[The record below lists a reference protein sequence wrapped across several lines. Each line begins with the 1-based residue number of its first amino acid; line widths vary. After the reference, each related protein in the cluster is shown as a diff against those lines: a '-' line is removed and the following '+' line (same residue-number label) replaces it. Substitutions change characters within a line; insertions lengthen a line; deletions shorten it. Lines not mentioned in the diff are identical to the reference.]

1 MTMDRHDTI
10 GAMLD
15 EYALGQ
21 LSQSERRD
29 VESHVRECK
38 VCAAGLRELS
48 VVMEGLAHSV
58 DPVAPPPALKQR
70 VLASLAAQPQEPRRS
85 TDGNVVAMPQHGVNI
100 RRGVHPAWLAAAAI
114 VILGLGATL
123 YLSDVSRRSLVND
136 VERAQAAAADAE
148 TTAAEIRR
156 QLGQYVSQS
165 DLAVSILT
173 ATDMQPV
180 AMAGRE
186 NATGS
191 TARAYWSAT
200 RGLLIVANDLPV
212 PPPGRI
218 YQVWIIGGGKPFS
231 AGLLG
236 EQGSG
241 RGMLIAPPPS
251 GVAAG
256 PVTVAVTDEPPGGLA
271 APSGSIRL
279 AGIDL
284 VAPRIPTRF
293 RPARST

>member
-85 TDGNVVAMPQHGVNI
+85 TSGNVVAMGQSVVTV
-100 RRGVHPAWLAAAAI
+100 RRGVHPAWLAAAA
-114 VILGLGATL
+114 VAILGLAAAL
-123 YLSDVSRRSLVND
+123 YSSDTTRRSLAGD
-136 VERAQAAAADAE
+136 VERARADAAAAGAAAADAQA
-148 TTAAEIRR
+148 TAAEIQRE
-156 QLGQYVSQS
+156 LGQYTTQA

-173 ATDMQPV
+173 SADMRPV
-180 AMAGRE
+180 PMAGRE

-191 TARAYWSAT
+191 ASRAYWSAT

-218 YQVWIIGGGKPFS
+218 YQVWIIPEKAQPIS

-236 EQGSG
+236 ERGSG
-241 RGMLIAPPPS
+241 RGMLIVPPPT
-251 GVAAG
+251 GAVAG

-271 APSGSIRL
+271 APSGTIRL
-279 AGIDL
+279 AGSI
-284 VAPRIPTRF
+284 
-293 RPARST
+293 

>member
-1 MTMDRHDTI
+1 MTIDRHDTI

-21 LSQSERRD
+21 LSPAERRD
-29 VESHVRECK
+29 VESHARECE
-38 VCAAGLRELS
+38 VCAAGLRELT
-48 VVMEGLAHSV
+48 VVLQGLAHSV
-58 DPVAPPPALKQR
+58 DPVVPPAALRQR
-70 VLASLAAQPQEPRRS
+70 VLGSLASQPQDPPRS
-85 TDGNVVAMPQHGVNI
+85 TGGKVIGLPPQAASM
-100 RRGVHPAWLAAAAI
+100 RRGVHPGWLAAAAT
-114 VILGLGATL
+114 VILGLAAAL
-123 YLSDVSRRSLVND
+123 YLSDASRRSLVSD
-136 VERAQAAAADAE
+136 VERAEAAAADAQ
-148 TTAAEIRR
+148 TMAAEIRG
-156 QLGQYVSQS
+156 QLGQYVGQA

-173 ATDMQPV
+173 AADMQPV

-191 TARAYWSAT
+191 TARAYWSPT

-218 YQVWIIGGGKPFS
+218 YQVWIIGGGKPVS

-241 RGMLIAPPPS
+241 RGMLIAAPPA
-251 GVAAG
+251 GLTTG

-279 AGIDL
+279 AGSI
-284 VAPRIPTRF
+284 
-293 RPARST
+293 